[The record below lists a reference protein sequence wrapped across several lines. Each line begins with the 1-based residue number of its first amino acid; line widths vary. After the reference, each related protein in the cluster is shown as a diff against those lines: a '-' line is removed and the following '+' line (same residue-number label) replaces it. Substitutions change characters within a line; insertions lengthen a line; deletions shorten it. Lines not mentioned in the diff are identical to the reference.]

1 MNSRQRKTL
10 EAIFEKPTRA
20 DVRWADIISLLK
32 ALGAS
37 VDSGGG
43 SHVGFALNKRR
54 MVLPRPHPQT
64 TAKKYVVEEVRE
76 FLRSMEV
83 KP

>member
-1 MNSRQRKTL
+1 MF
-10 EAIFEKPTRA
+10 A
-20 DVRWADIISLLK
+20 
-32 ALGAS
+32 ALGAD

-54 MVLPRPHPQT
+54 IVLPRPHPQS
-64 TAKKYVVEEVRE
+64 TAKKYAVEEVRE
-76 FLRSMEV
+76 FLLSMEV

>member
-10 EAIFEKPTRA
+10 RAIYEKPTRG
-20 DVRWADIISLLK
+20 DIRWTEIVSLFA
-32 ALGAS
+32 ALGAD

-54 MVLPRPHPQT
+54 IVLPRPHPQS
-64 TAKKYVVEEVRE
+64 TAKKYAVEEVRE
-76 FLRSMEV
+76 FLLSMEV

>member
-10 EAIFEKPTRA
+10 RAIFEKPTRA
-20 DVRWADIISLLK
+20 DVRWNEIVSLLI
-32 ALGAS
+32 ALGAV

-43 SHVGFALNKRR
+43 SHVGIAMNNRR
-54 MVLPRPHPQT
+54 MVLPRPHPQS
-64 TAKKYVVEEVRE
+64 TAKKYVVEEVRG
-76 FLRSMEV
+76 FLDSMGI